1 MIGINELE
9 RGILLEFKSN
19 QSKIQKDCHQAQ
31 KLQHKMKLNL
41 DMAKKRLDYH
51 LNLENRK
58 TQSVLRHLSLPRNSK
73 PPPNDVSSRVTR
85 RDERKSQYAGCF
97 ANSLNQKPLNRFKS
111 CVQVV
116 FNISDLEF
124 IIIDKMQP
132 WNSNSNLD
140 NSNILH

>member
-1 MIGINELE
+1 MISILLGINELE
-9 RGILLEFKSN
+9 KGILLEFSSN

-73 PPPNDVSSRVTR
+73 PPPADVSSRVTGR
-85 RDERKSQYAGCF
+85 RDERKSQYAGCLS
-97 ANSLNQKPLNRFKS
+97 NSLNQKPLNRFKS

-116 FNISDLEF
+116 F
-124 IIIDKMQP
+124 K
-132 WNSNSNLD
+132 SNQILNL
-140 NSNILH
+140 S